1 MLATGYDPY
10 HVESALVCQNRCRGN
25 TRGVIHNAPTIIG
38 LDLAK
43 HVFQVHGIDAAG
55 KVIIRKKLRRSELK
69 EFFTNLPPC
78 LVGMEACGTAH
89 YWGRELSSLGH
100 DVRLMPAAYVK
111 PYVKRG
117 KTDEVDAE
125 AICEAVTRPT
135 MRFVPVKSAE
145 QQSILMLHRTR
156 DLFVRQR
163 TMLANSLRGQL
174 AEFGLIAPQGIWRI
188 RELHALAQH
197 TDNAV
202 LPDPARGCA
211 ELIMMQIEDLQTK
224 IKAIEKTLMA
234 RHRANE
240 LSMRLATIPG
250 IGVITATA
258 MVATVVDASAF
269 RSGRH
274 FAAWIGLVPQLNGT
288 GGKVHLGRI
297 SKKGEPYL
305 RRLLVLGATA
315 VVRYARNKPEFAGWV
330 NALLARRPARVVTV
344 AVANK
349 LARIVWAIMR
359 RGGSFRQ
366 RPLGIA

>member
-1 MLATGYDPY
+1 M
-10 HVESALVCQNRCRGN
+10 H
-25 TRGVIHNAPTIIG
+25 PTTIG

-43 HVFQVHGIDAAG
+43 HVFQVHGVDVAG

-69 EFFTNLPPC
+69 AFFEKLPPC
-78 LVGMEACGTAH
+78 LVGMEACGTAR
-89 YWGRELSSLGH
+89 YWGRELEAFGH

-117 KTDEVDAE
+117 KNNDVDAE

-145 QQSILMLHRTR
+145 QRSAR

-163 TMLANSLRGQL
+163 TMLVNSLRGQL

-188 RELHALAQH
+188 PELHALAQNA
-197 TDNAV
+197 DNSV
-202 LPDPARGCA
+202 LPEPARACA
-211 ELIMMQIEDLQTK
+211 EFIMMQIEDLQAK
-224 IKAIEKTLMA
+224 IKAIERTLMA

-240 LSMRLATIPG
+240 MSPRLATIPG

-258 MVATVVDASAF
+258 MVATVVDVSAF
-269 RSGRH
+269 GSGRH
-274 FAAWIGLVPQLNGT
+274 FAAWIGLVPQQNGT

-315 VVRYARNKPEFAGWV
+315 VVRYARNKPEFAGWI
-330 NALLARRPARVVTV
+330 NASLARRPARVVTV

-359 RGGSFRQ
+359 RGGSLLHTTIGHKEICSGVTGGQ
-366 RPLGIA
+366 GKPGLPQLGFGF

>member
-1 MLATGYDPY
+1 M
-10 HVESALVCQNRCRGN
+10 Q
-25 TRGVIHNAPTIIG
+25 PTIIG

-43 HVFQVHGIDAAG
+43 HVFHVHSINATGN
-55 KVIIRKKLRRSELK
+55 VVIRKKLRRSELK
-69 EFFTNLPPC
+69 GFFAKLPSC
-78 LVGMEACGTAH
+78 VVGMEACGSAH
-89 YWGRELSSLGH
+89 YWGRELSALGH
-100 DVRLMPAAYVK
+100 QVRLMPASYVK
-111 PYVKRG
+111 AYVKRG
-117 KTDEVDAE
+117 KNDEIDAE

-135 MRFVPVKSAE
+135 IRFVPVKTAE

-163 TMLANSLRGQL
+163 TMLVNSLRGQL
-174 AEFGLIAPQGIWRI
+174 AEFGLIAPQGVWRI
-188 RELHALAQH
+188 PELQALAQEAP
-197 TDNAV
+197 NSV
-202 LPDPARGCA
+202 LPEPARACA

-224 IKAIEKTLMA
+224 IDAIERVIKT

-240 LSMRLATIPG
+240 LSQRLATIPG
-250 IGVITATA
+250 VGVITATA
-258 MVATVVDASAF
+258 LVATVVDASAF
-269 RSGRH
+269 KSGRH
-274 FAAWIGLVPQLNGT
+274 FAAWLGLVPQQNGT
-288 GGKVHLGRI
+288 GGKMKLGRI
-297 SKKGEPYL
+297 SKRGEPYL

-366 RPLGIA
+366 RRLGIA

>member
-1 MLATGYDPY
+1 M
-10 HVESALVCQNRCRGN
+10 H
-25 TRGVIHNAPTIIG
+25 PTIIG

-69 EFFTNLPPC
+69 AFFEELPPC

-100 DVRLMPAAYVK
+100 DLHLTPAAYVK

-117 KTDEVDAE
+117 KIDEVDVE

-145 QQSILMLHRTR
+145 QQSTLMLHRTR
-156 DLFVRQR
+156 DLFVCQR
-163 TMLANSLRGQL
+163 TMLANSSRGQI

-188 RELHALAQH
+188 RELHALAQD
-197 TDNAV
+197 TNNSV
-202 LPDPARGCA
+202 LPDPALACA
-211 ELIMMQIEDLQTK
+211 ELIMMQIEDLQAK
-224 IKAIEKTLMA
+224 IKAIEKTLIA

-240 LSMRLATIPG
+240 LSLRLATIPG

-274 FAAWIGLVPQLNGT
+274 FAAWVGLVPQLNGT